1 MQSARQI
8 LTGFPHDWYRQMRAT
23 NPVYFEPRFHIWY
36 VFRYEDALRVL
47 NDPATFSSETGQ
59 PSILGMDPPRHNLL
73 RNLISRAFTPRI
85 VAQLEGKI
93 TEITNELLDAAIA
106 RGQMDV
112 IRDLAYPLPAT
123 IIAELLGVPSQE
135 REMFIRWSNIITAG
149 QRFGQG
155 QTADDEGRKQTDREF
170 REYFAIKLE
179 EHRRQPD
186 DDLMSSLILAD
197 VDGQRLN
204 QEELLSF
211 CRLLLFAG
219 YETTANLIGNAMLA
233 FEEHPDVVEE
243 LRGNPELMPGAI
255 EEILRCYGSVI
266 GAVRHVTTDTHIG
279 KQALKRGDRLIVR
292 ADSANY
298 DEEQF
303 HDPER
308 FNIRRMPN
316 RHISFGHGL
325 HYCLGAPLAR
335 LEGRIALNL
344 FLQRL
349 RNVRRNEDQPLEG
362 VRSFFLLGLTSYPII
377 FTAR

>member
-1 MQSARQI
+1 
-8 LTGFPHDWYRQMRAT
+8 
-23 NPVYFEPRFHIWY
+23 
-36 VFRYEDALRVL
+36 
-47 NDPATFSSETGQ
+47 
-59 PSILGMDPPRHNLL
+59 
-73 RNLISRAFTPRI
+73 
-85 VAQLEGKI
+85 
-93 TEITNELLDAAIA
+93 
-106 RGQMDV
+106 
-112 IRDLAYPLPAT
+112 
-123 IIAELLGVPSQE
+123 
-135 REMFIRWSNIITAG
+135 
-149 QRFGQG
+149 
-155 QTADDEGRKQTDREF
+155 
-170 REYFAIKLE
+170 
-179 EHRRQPD
+179 
-186 DDLMSSLILAD
+186 MSSLILAD

-266 GAVRHVTTDTHIG
+266 GAVRVITMDTHIG
-279 KQALKRGDRLIVR
+279 KQMLKRGDRVIVR

-308 FNIRRMPN
+308 FNIRRIPN
-316 RHISFGHGL
+316 RHLSFGHGL

-335 LEGRIALNL
+335 LEGQIALNL

-349 RNVRRNEDQPLEG
+349 QNVRRNEDRPLEG
-362 VRSFFLLGLTSYPII
+362 VRSFFLLGLTSYPIT
-377 FTAR
+377 FTVK